1 MKNAAL
7 RIISRILVVS
17 MMLLPFQTVQAGMIG
32 TDQAISATSAQSD
45 RTTVLNLLGRSD
57 VANQLQSLGLDPQT
71 ARDRVAAMT
80 DEEVHALAGKI
91 DTLPAGAHI
100 SNGWGWAAV
109 ILVAVLIYYNYS
121 WK

>member
-1 MKNAAL
+1 MKNATL
-7 RIISRILVVS
+7 RMISRILIVS

-32 TDQAISATSAQSD
+32 TDQVISAASAQGD
-45 RTTVLNLLGRSD
+45 RTAVLNLLGRSD

-80 DEEVHALAGKI
+80 DQEVRALAGKI
-91 DTLPAGAHI
+91 DSLPAGAHI

-109 ILVAVLIYYNYS
+109 ILIAVVIYYN

>member
-1 MKNAAL
+1 MNNATL
-7 RIISRILVVS
+7 RMISRILIVA
-17 MMLLPFQTVQAGMIG
+17 MMLLPLQTIQAGMIG
-32 TDQAISATSAQSD
+32 TDQAISAASAQAD

-80 DEEVHALAGKI
+80 DQEVRTLAGKL
-91 DTLPAGAHI
+91 DALPAGAHT
-100 SNGWGWAAV
+100 SGWAWAAA
-109 ILVAVLIYYNYS
+109 ILVAVLIYYN